1 MTLVEVLISLALLSV
16 LMVAILFGTSYLIGY
31 VQNRLIAMPNY
42 VGSMM
47 RLYNNTFSKA
57 SDLAYSATFAV
68 EGNKVHLYTESGSAT
83 TIDFSRVTN
92 GTSGTLT
99 LSSTKAIDIP
109 ALMAHLSVTASDG
122 RVFDNSVV
130 VKKLIDAAPV
140 INPKGILLGPTSAT
154 ISLRYPAIGFYGL
167 TSSSTCTTIDAF
179 YGLSWATTPLTAT
192 KGRICLQNPISV
204 LKNEPSQSY
213 MQLSFSFT
221 GSYGLLSSAS
231 TVYIGIPGLVGVD
244 STTTATIWLKVKP

>member
-122 RVFDNSVV
+122 RVFD
-130 VKKLIDAAPV
+130 KLKNQIA
-140 INPKGILLGPTSAT
+140 
-154 ISLRYPAIGFYGL
+154 R
-167 TSSSTCTTIDAF
+167 
-179 YGLSWATTPLTAT
+179 TA
-192 KGRICLQNPISV
+192 ISV
-204 LKNEPSQSY
+204 
-213 MQLSFSFT
+213 
-221 GSYGLLSSAS
+221 
-231 TVYIGIPGLVGVD
+231 
-244 STTTATIWLKVKP
+244 